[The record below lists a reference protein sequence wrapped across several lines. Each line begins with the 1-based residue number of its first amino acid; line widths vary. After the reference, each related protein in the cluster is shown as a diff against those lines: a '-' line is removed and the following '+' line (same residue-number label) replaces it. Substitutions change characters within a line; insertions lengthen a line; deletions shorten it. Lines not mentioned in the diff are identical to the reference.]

1 MVEGIR
7 ARAVSLENSSHGGI
21 MIAVIKHR
29 KGHHI
34 KEKIGFHYITLEAE
48 LGPVGGFIRSQL
60 LAQYGNCLFNVEMS
74 VNLLFLR

>member
-1 MVEGIR
+1 MEGIR
-7 ARAVSLENSSHGGI
+7 AGAVSLESRSHGGI
-21 MIAVIKHR
+21 TTAVIKHGE
-29 KGHHI
+29 GHHI

-60 LAQYGNCLFNVEMS
+60 LAQYGNCLFNMELS